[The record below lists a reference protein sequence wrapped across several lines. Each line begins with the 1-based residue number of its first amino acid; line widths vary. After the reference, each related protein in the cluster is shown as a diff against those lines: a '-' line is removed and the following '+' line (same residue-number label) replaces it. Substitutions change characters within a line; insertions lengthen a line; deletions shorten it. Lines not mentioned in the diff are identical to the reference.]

1 MIFLSTQGN
10 RKMTIP
16 DMNRKIARL
25 KAFYAREKRTPGYN
39 EMLDIFEYKTKS
51 SVFSLLL
58 KLDREGYVKKKGRK
72 IALTEKI
79 TGSIKLLGTVQA
91 GFPSPAEEELI
102 DTMNLD
108 EFLVQKPEATF
119 MLKVT
124 GDSMTDAG
132 ICPGDMVLVE
142 RGRKPKNND
151 VVIAQVD
158 GEWTIKFFVNDKN
171 GMRLEPANNKYKP
184 IYPKNTLELAGV
196 VTSVIRKYK

>member
-1 MIFLSTQGN
+1 
-10 RKMTIP
+10 
-16 DMNRKIARL
+16 MNRKIARL
-25 KAFYAREKRTPGYN
+25 KKFYEREKRVPGYN

-51 SVFSLLL
+51 AVFSLLL

-108 EFLVQKPEATF
+108 EFLVEKPEATF

-142 RGRKPKNND
+142 KGRKPKNND

-158 GEWTIKFFVNDKN
+158 GEWTMKFFVNDKN
-171 GMRLEPANNKYKP
+171 GMRLEPANKNYKA
-184 IYPKNTLELAGV
+184 IYPENSLELAGV
-196 VTSVIRKYK
+196 VTSVIRKY